1 MLPQSITQFL
11 LFRDVYYTYRCAF
24 LIRTQRV
31 YFYWNRVKI
40 DKYILQILYAPVSF
54 AYIGPVRGRTRTDPA
69 GPGQL
74 NLALAPGPI
83 GPVRVGPRAT
93 VLRPCPWTVYLNRY
107 GFLLIC

>member
-11 LFRDVYYTYRCAF
+11 SFHNVYYTYRCAF
-24 LIRTQRV
+24 LIQTQRI
-31 YFYWNRVKI
+31 YFHWNRVKI
-40 DKYILQILYAPVSF
+40 EEDISQILIPLVSF
-54 AYIGPVRGRTRTDPA
+54 AYKGPDRVRTRSDPA

-93 VLRPCPWTVYLNRY
+93 VLRPCPWTVYIRTT
-107 GFLLIC
+107 